1 MVRFLFGGARNEGNP
16 NILYSCT
23 VIAVAAD
30 TYSVNYDDG
39 VLLTFVTM
47 EQQLILVNEKD
58 EMTGTGGKMEVHQK
72 GLLHRAFSVFVFN
85 SKGEM
90 LLQQRAINKYHSGGL
105 WTNAC
110 CSHPNPGEEI
120 QDAAKRRL
128 KEELGFE
135 IPVEKRFDFVYKAN
149 FENGLTE
156 YEFDHVFTGE
166 YEGRVNFNKEEVMDV
181 CYKTMEDTRDAL
193 KTDPQSYTAWFHLAF
208 PKIEKWWKE
217 KYR

>member
-1 MVRFLFGGARNEGNP
+1 
-16 NILYSCT
+16 
-23 VIAVAAD
+23 
-30 TYSVNYDDG
+30 
-39 VLLTFVTM
+39 M

-58 EMTGTGGKMEVHQK
+58 EMTGTAGKMEVHQK

-90 LLQQRAINKYHSGGL
+90 LLQQRAIHKYHSGGL

-110 CSHPNPGEEI
+110 CSHPYPGEEI
-120 QDAAKRRL
+120 QEAAKRRL
-128 KEELGFE
+128 KEEMGFE
-135 IPVEKRFDFVYKAN
+135 IPVVKRFDFVYKAN

-166 YEGRVNFNKEEVMDV
+166 YDGPVNFNKEEVMDV
-181 CYKTMEDTRDAL
+181 SYKTMGDTRDAL
-193 KTDPQSYTAWFHLAF
+193 KKNPQNYTAWFHLAF

-217 KYR
+217 KYG